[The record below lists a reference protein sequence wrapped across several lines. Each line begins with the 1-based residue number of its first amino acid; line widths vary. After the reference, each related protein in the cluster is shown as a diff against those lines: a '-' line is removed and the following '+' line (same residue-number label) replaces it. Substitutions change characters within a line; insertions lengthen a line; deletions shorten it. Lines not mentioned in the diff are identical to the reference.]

1 MIPGFV
7 IYSIFCMRRN
17 NGIKT
22 FLSLLFSFVIALSI
36 TLSFVGLVNYWRF
49 GSFTEFGYGYEGT
62 LSTHTG
68 RTGLIGLLASPGSGL
83 IFFFPISI
91 LFPLAMIYMYR
102 ENRGLFFL
110 SAYIVVVNWLYFG
123 TISGELFWSGGGWGP
138 RYLIP
143 ILPFITIVSGTL
155 LQHLKKTDHFKYRK
169 LLLKLSI
176 IILSAAGFFVNL
188 IGTLVWVFYGVWYGF
203 LSDFPH
209 MGTAYYWDPFNS
221 HVIVQIKTLMS
232 GYVSHINPAQWL
244 GMPFWR
250 SLHQGLAPCPY
261 DVYIYCKFGITPV
274 LLLSAIITIVAI
286 LIMMEISNFN
296 PKIFVVQLKA
306 MKRSR
311 HMNLLQK

>member
-1 MIPGFV
+1 
-7 IYSIFCMRRN
+7 
-17 NGIKT
+17 
-22 FLSLLFSFVIALSI
+22 
-36 TLSFVGLVNYWRF
+36 
-49 GSFTEFGYGYEGT
+49 
-62 LSTHTG
+62 
-68 RTGLIGLLASPGSGL
+68 
-83 IFFFPISI
+83 
-91 LFPLAMIYMYR
+91 MIYMYR

-123 TISGELFWSGGGWGP
+123 TISGELAWSGGEWGP
-138 RYLIP
+138 RYLLP

-188 IGTLVWVFYGVWYGF
+188 LQTLVWSEYSLMYGAWIWPWLRG
-203 LSDFPH
+203 LSS
-209 MGTAYYWDPFNS
+209 TWDPF
-221 HVIVQIKTLMS
+221 HTHFVLQIKTLMS
-232 GYVSHINPAQWL
+232 GYISHINPEQYVS
-244 GMPFWR
+244 MPFWR

-296 PKIFVVQLKA
+296 PRIFSALKTGLYVLVAKIVGDKV
-306 MKRSR
+306 MR
-311 HMNLLQK
+311 HVIRKSY